1 MLKAAQHID
10 QEMAHKQFSV
20 VACKESRKC
29 CVDKRSRVTVRNHAK
44 LKRPKVE
51 VSVRTCRD
59 DTCSCQLENLY
70 SAEGA
75 SAWFSCG
82 DVVFEVG

>member
-1 MLKAAQHID
+1 MLEEAQHID
-10 QEMAHKQFSV
+10 QEMAKKQFSV
-20 VACKESRKC
+20 VAESRKC
-29 CVDKRSRVTVRNHAK
+29 CADSRVTVRTAQN
-44 LKRPKVE
+44 LERPKVE
-51 VSVRTCRD
+51 VSVRTYRD